1 MKKAFRI
8 AQFSAHIAMVV
19 IAVMLSIIVVKQY
32 IFSPVAVET
41 KPVAKQINSTTPT
54 AKPEI
59 QTPVGKTVPMQDV
72 NWKENKKT
80 LILYMSTSCRYCKE
94 SMPFYQKLVKETAD
108 KKVEFVAVLPQTT
121 EEATE
126 YFKTQNVEIKNVYNS
141 SLSSIGVVATPILLL
156 VNDQGVVSDYWRGKL
171 PTEKEAEVL
180 SKLAS

>member
-19 IAVMLSIIVVKQY
+19 IAVMLSIMVAKQY
-32 IFSPVAVET
+32 MFSPVGVET
-41 KPVAKQINSTTPT
+41 KPIAKQTANTPT

-59 QTPVGKTVPMQDV
+59 QSPVGKTVPMQDV

-108 KKVEFVAVLPQTT
+108 KKVKFVAVLPQDTN
-121 EEATE
+121 ESKE
-126 YFKTQNVEIKNVYNS
+126 YLKTQNVEISAVYNT
-141 SLSSIGVVATPILLL
+141 SLNAIGVVATPILLL

-171 PTEKEAEVL
+171 PTEKEDEVL
-180 SKLAS
+180 TKLAS